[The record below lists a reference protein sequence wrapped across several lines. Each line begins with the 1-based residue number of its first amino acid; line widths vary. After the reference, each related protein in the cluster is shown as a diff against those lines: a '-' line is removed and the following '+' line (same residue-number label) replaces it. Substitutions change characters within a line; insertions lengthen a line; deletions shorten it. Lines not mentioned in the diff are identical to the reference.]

1 MRMYTRKSL
10 PNGNASAYRKII
22 QASLN
27 GMGMAGMDRASIT
40 RVENVALVAW
50 TYFPDGLIPLRPG
63 DIRLH
68 AASLATGRN
77 VQGS

>member
-1 MRMYTRKSL
+1 
-10 PNGNASAYRKII
+10 
-22 QASLN
+22 
-27 GMGMAGMDRASIT
+27 MAGIDRASIT